1 MRAETPR
8 PVRLTATQL
17 EILRMF
23 HDGAAEAIIRKR
35 GPRQMCRI
43 VPAMTD
49 ARWHKRH
56 SGRPVQE
63 HSLAALVK
71 VGALARTEEGD
82 WIVWRLRNAGHS

>member
-8 PVRLTATQL
+8 PVRLTATQI

-23 HDGAAEAIIRKR
+23 QNGAAEAIIRKR
-35 GPRQMCRI
+35 GPRQACRI
-43 VPAMTD
+43 VPAVVD
-49 ARWHKRH
+49 VRWLKRH
-56 SGRPVQE
+56 KGRPVQE